1 MHLIPGFHAPRL
13 DATDH
18 RAQCPN
24 HEPLLITKIYREER
38 KLHSTHLLLEESIR
52 IASILEPS
60 KPERI
65 SSFGFS
71 SFGSLCLQCLEEG

>member
-24 HEPLLITKIYREER
+24 HEPLLITKVKR
-38 KLHSTHLLLEESIR
+38 KLTWSVNVGHEWNLENNQEAQR
-52 IASILEPS
+52 NVPRR
-60 KPERI
+60 KT
-65 SSFGFS
+65 G
-71 SFGSLCLQCLEEG
+71 